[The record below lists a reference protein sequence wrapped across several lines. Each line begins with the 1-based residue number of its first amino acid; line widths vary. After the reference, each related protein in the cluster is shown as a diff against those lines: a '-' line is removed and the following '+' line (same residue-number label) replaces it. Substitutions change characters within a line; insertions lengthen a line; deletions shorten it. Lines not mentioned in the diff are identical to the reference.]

1 MEELCLYIT
10 VVAAA
15 GLLSFFL
22 CCYSYFKIKDEA
34 LFEAKRNGRNRVH
47 FAMNSNLYKKL
58 T

>member
-22 CCYSYFKIKDEA
+22 CCYSYFKTKDEA

-47 FAMNSNLYKKL
+47 FAMNSSL
-58 T
+58 